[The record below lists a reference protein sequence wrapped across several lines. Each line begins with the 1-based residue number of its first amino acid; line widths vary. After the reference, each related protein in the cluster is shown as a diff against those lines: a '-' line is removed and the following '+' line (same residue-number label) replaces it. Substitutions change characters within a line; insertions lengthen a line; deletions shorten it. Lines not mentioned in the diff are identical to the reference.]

1 MTAFDMMWVGLG
13 GGLGALLRYVFSVQ
27 IKRRYQGIFPLA
39 TFTINI
45 FGAFVIG
52 FLSVLFGVD
61 WASRIGTPVN
71 AAIITGFLGGY
82 TTFSSM
88 QLEASHLIQNN
99 KTLRALTYLTA
110 STALGMAA
118 AALGAWLAMP

>member
-13 GGLGALLRYVFSVQ
+13 GGLGALLRYLFTVQ
-27 IKRRYQGIFPLA
+27 IKRRYHGNFPLA
-39 TFTINI
+39 TFSINI
-45 FGAFVIG
+45 LGAFVIG
-52 FLSVLFGVD
+52 FLSVLFGID
-61 WASRIGTPVN
+61 WAARLGAPVN

-99 KTLRALTYLTA
+99 KTTLALVYLAT